1 MDRRPDTM
9 LSSAGRGGWHHAVST
24 DQVHWQDRGINPI
37 ERQEN
42 YQGMNSLESP
52 CSGFVTVDDD
62 GIPCSGFRQCG
73 SSHGTTELNP
83 KAHAWDVP
91 LEVRCAENDNMC
103 DTPPTLVGALA
114 SVLIVSAA
122 QPQDQVERARVPLPV
137 LLQPRAA
144 VRSHPSVGGPR
155 WQLVCHDI
163 DRRLQQ
169 HPRRGYHAGLRR
181 GRRP

>member
-73 SSHGTTELNP
+73 SSHGTTGLNP

-91 LEVRCAENDNMC
+91 LEVRCAEDDNMC
-103 DTPPTLVGALA
+103 DNPPLCRHACKRPDRQRCATAGPSGARPSTSSRTTTTARCRTIPPVRGWTTTA
-114 SVLIVSAA
+114 SGMPRYRLTAA
-122 QPQDQVERARVPLPV
+122 
-137 LLQPRAA
+137 
-144 VRSHPSVGGPR
+144 
-155 WQLVCHDI
+155 
-163 DRRLQQ
+163 
-169 HPRRGYHAGLRR
+169 
-181 GRRP
+181 